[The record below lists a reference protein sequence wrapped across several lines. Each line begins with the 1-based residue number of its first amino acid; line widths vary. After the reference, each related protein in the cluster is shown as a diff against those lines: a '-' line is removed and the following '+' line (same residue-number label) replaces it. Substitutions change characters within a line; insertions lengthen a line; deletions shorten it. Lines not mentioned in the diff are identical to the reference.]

1 MEPNPGPDSVEN
13 ISLSSSSSAASLATL
28 QNLFSIMHLN
38 IQSLTPKIDLVR
50 SESTAYDVMI
60 FTESWLNPSVSN
72 ETIATENFPD
82 PIRYDRTDRI
92 GGGVAMYIR
101 DNIFF
106 KRRSDLEIANLE
118 AVWVELS
125 IKCKKILIG
134 GFYRPPNSRA
144 EYFNLI
150 QESFERACNTNIK
163 DIVILGDFNYN
174 MYNLT
179 NNKMLDLIQQYNFTQ
194 IIQDSTHFTEHS
206 ESLIDLILVSNLNNI
221 VTSDTSDLFIDNQV
235 RFHCPII
242 CVLKFLKP
250 IPKTYKRRIWLYD
263 KADFNYFRNILAT
276 TDWNFISNE
285 QNLDLIV
292 ENFNNVLLQAADKSI
307 PNKIATIRP
316 TEYPWIN
323 GLIRKLI
330 RKRKRLYR
338 KAKRTNSE
346 QVWQKFKRTRNIV
359 TNELR
364 KSKQEYLDK
373 LTDQLNVEK
382 VNPKTFWKI
391 SKQLLKLDISSSSI
405 PPLNINGH
413 ILESDQEKATAL
425 NEYFSSQATVN
436 DTNKSLPLIVP
447 LTYPALTSITITRC
461 P

>member
-1 MEPNPGPDSVEN
+1 M
-13 ISLSSSSSAASLATL
+13 
-28 QNLFSIMHLN
+28 
-38 IQSLTPKIDLVR
+38 
-50 SESTAYDVMI
+50 
-60 FTESWLNPSVSN
+60 
-72 ETIATENFPD
+72 
-82 PIRYDRTDRI
+82 
-92 GGGVAMYIR
+92 
-101 DNIFF
+101 
-106 KRRSDLEIANLE
+106 
-118 AVWVELS
+118 
-125 IKCKKILIG
+125 
-134 GFYRPPNSRA
+134 
-144 EYFNLI
+144 
-150 QESFERACNTNIK
+150 
-163 DIVILGDFNYN
+163 
-174 MYNLT
+174 
-179 NNKMLDLIQQYNFTQ
+179 
-194 IIQDSTHFTEHS
+194 
-206 ESLIDLILVSNLNNI
+206 
-221 VTSDTSDLFIDNQV
+221 
-235 RFHCPII
+235 
-242 CVLKFLKP
+242 
-250 IPKTYKRRIWLYD
+250 
-263 KADFNYFRNILAT
+263 AT
-276 TDWNFISNE
+276 TDSNFISNE

-292 ENFNNVLLQAADKSI
+292 ENFNNVLLQAAEKSI

-338 KAKRTNSE
+338 KVKRTNSE

-436 DTNKSLPLIVP
+436 DMNKSLPLIVP
-447 LTYPALTSITITRC
+447 LTYPALTSITISEQGVHDVLKSLNALKSCGPDLINPRLLKEGADIIKTPLTKLFNLSLDKGDFPHTWKMAKRMKKHC
-461 P
+461 RATIDPCHCLVPLVSQWNVVCISICIISC